1 MSLFIA
7 AICLFFFGAV
17 LFLVT
22 QNDAKVDVNLLFG
35 SYREVSVSLIM
46 VACLAAGVGFASLVS
61 FLDGMRL
68 RLQNRRLRRDVGRL
82 EGELEKRRTPVVG
95 KMASEGPPTAPPQDF
110 VGG

>member
-7 AICLFFFGAV
+7 AICLLFFGAV

-22 QNDAKVDVNLLFG
+22 QNDATVDVNLLFG
-35 SYREVSVSLIM
+35 SYREVSVSLLM

-82 EGELEKRRTPVVG
+82 EGELEKRRRPIVE
-95 KMASEGPPTAPPQDF
+95 KLASDAPPSSPPQDF